1 MPSTDTFDVFWRLIS
16 GSKDRKVRA
25 ELVVV
30 LRSIDLRK
38 EKKMTTEF
46 FESVGFLYYISGSKD
61 HDHISWKKCIT
72 QIIRWIQI

>member
-1 MPSTDTFDVFWRLIS
+1 MPSTDTFDVFRRLIS

-30 LRSIDLRK
+30 LRSIVDLRK
-38 EKKMTTEF
+38 EKKMTTEL

-61 HDHISWKKCIT
+61 RDHIS
-72 QIIRWIQI
+72 